1 MEFRFSL
8 AAMVVSMLASY
19 SAWSQNHDA
28 CDYSGTQTQMNIC
41 AMQDFETEDAEL
53 NRVYKGLKHSLT
65 RQKQGVLLEEQRAW
79 LKERDPNCKKEANE
93 EAEGGSMW
101 PLLFESCRAT
111 STKARIEQL
120 KQWKK

>member
-8 AAMVVSMLASY
+8 VAIVVSMLASY
-19 SAWSQNHDA
+19 SAWSQNHDE

-41 AMQDFETEDAEL
+41 AMQDFETADAEL

-65 RQKQGVLLEEQRAW
+65 PQKQADLLKEQRAW